1 MKRILALA
9 LAMLIACALPALA
22 DFGFREEGLSDG
34 SVICHFEDFDLTLP
48 AGWEDKALMVDGD
61 DGLSFYH
68 AASYMKYLEED
79 IEGGG
84 FLFRLGASVNGS
96 FSELPAFKYL
106 GFSESSAM
114 NYYMQLPSDYPAWM
128 GDEAIRAEYDAMYAQ
143 IDAIAA
149 SAVFPGNVIV
159 EDGNGLGD
167 DVVTV
172 DGNGLAEE
180 PEDGTGQYEAGGT
193 GTMTTDAEAVEE
205 GAAAPTGATLER
217 LRYHFEH
224 SALPRYFFDDPANM
238 LDVLN
243 RVGAYTL
250 FASLGDENGVEYDYT
265 AEDFPQRL
273 YTAADGTQLMQLDLP
288 RPEVSPQCYRIY
300 MLYNPDTGF
309 AAFYTIEYENLLG
322 ETALLCSWDAEGNH
336 ADYGAVD
343 VPEKGVEGYDAA
355 LLAEAMEIADF
366 AGVSTEL
373 TESAPEGQEPDA
385 QVPDTE
391 NLAVIECPEQGFT
404 TLADPAYEWDYQE
417 GTGITIYTEAGGR
430 IPYVIVFQSEDWL
443 AEPLAYIKEQYTPRI
458 QEKYGDD
465 LVGYVEYEFYD
476 IGGKSLPAGL
486 YTYKV
491 QGHVVDMLR
500 IYDSTGEHTVTYT
513 AKYEQGMGD
522 ATLAALDT
530 AIRGFQAE

>member
-22 DFGFREEGLSDG
+22 DFGFREEGQSDG

-265 AEDFPQRL
+265 AEDFPQHL

-288 RPEVSPQCYRIY
+288 RPEVPPQCYRIY
-300 MLYNPDTGF
+300 MLYNPGTQF

-322 ETALLCSWDAEGNH
+322 ETALLCS
-336 ADYGAVD
+336 
-343 VPEKGVEGYDAA
+343 
-355 LLAEAMEIADF
+355 
-366 AGVSTEL
+366 
-373 TESAPEGQEPDA
+373 
-385 QVPDTE
+385 
-391 NLAVIECPEQGFT
+391 
-404 TLADPAYEWDYQE
+404 
-417 GTGITIYTEAGGR
+417 
-430 IPYVIVFQSEDWL
+430 
-443 AEPLAYIKEQYTPRI
+443 
-458 QEKYGDD
+458 
-465 LVGYVEYEFYD
+465 
-476 IGGKSLPAGL
+476 
-486 YTYKV
+486 
-491 QGHVVDMLR
+491 
-500 IYDSTGEHTVTYT
+500 
-513 AKYEQGMGD
+513 
-522 ATLAALDT
+522 
-530 AIRGFQAE
+530 